1 MRVRIAL
8 LSDIHANREA
18 FEACLGD
25 AARRGAQRLV
35 LLGDLVGYGGD
46 PGWVLARA
54 RELATDGAILLKGN
68 HDEAA
73 VSDRRGMTS
82 DAAAAAAWTRTVLD
96 AEAKRFLADLPLE
109 VEEAD
114 RLYVHAG
121 AFQPERWHYVRDAE
135 EARRSLQA
143 TAARIVLCGHVHVPA
158 LYGLTA
164 TAKLVPFRPVAEVP
178 VPLAAPRRWLAVL
191 GAVGQPRDGNPAAAY
206 AMLDTATSALTTHRV
221 PYDIAAAMARI
232 RAAGLP
238 DWLAER
244 LAQGV

>member
-1 MRVRIAL
+1 VRIAL

-18 FEACLGD
+18 CEACLAD
-25 AARRGAQRLV
+25 AARRGAERLV

-46 PGWVLARA
+46 PVWAVERA
-54 RELATDGAILLKGN
+54 RDLASAGAILLKGN

-73 VSDRRGMTS
+73 VADRRGMTS
-82 DAAAAAAWTRTVLD
+82 DAAAAAAWTRGVLD
-96 AEAKRFLADLPLE
+96 AEAKHFLAALPLT
-109 VEEAD
+109 VEEED

-121 AFQPERWHYVRDAE
+121 AAQPDRWDYVRNAE
-135 EARRSLQA
+135 DARRSLEA
-143 TAARIVLCGHVHVPA
+143 VEARIVLCGHVHVPA

-164 TAKLVPFRPVAEVP
+164 TAKLVPFRPVADVP

-191 GAVGQPRDGNPAAAY
+191 GAVGQPRDRNPAAAY
-206 AMLDTATSALTTHRV
+206 AMLDTSTSAFVMHRV
-221 PYDIAAAMARI
+221 PYDIAGAMARI

-238 DWLAER
+238 DWLALR